1 MFRFLDYIF
10 CRTCRLFRTLGFGV
24 QSPFAYHFIRKVIK
38 GNDCI
43 SIRILEKKD
52 DMEIVSKQVKI
63 LANFYYRFSRF
74 LHVSV
79 WYLSPNLFP
88 IYSQFIKEGYPHTQ
102 VKCLSSSLTT
112 FSVAHISDKDD
123 YLKACD
129 RLLEIANSHSVLIFE
144 GIHKDIDVFLFW
156 KRLVNDS
163 RTFVSFDLYYCGVI
177 FFDKKMYKR
186 NYKVNL

>member
-1 MFRFLDYIF
+1 
-10 CRTCRLFRTLGFGV
+10 
-24 QSPFAYHFIRKVIK
+24 VIK